1 MRTFRRNV
9 LSAAILSCF
18 ATGAAAEDE
27 LIIHAFRNGAPVA
40 SLSAVLDGTEPQPA
54 SANGSFVFDLS
65 AGPHSLQ
72 LLDNGQPIHVFRFD
86 SADGQNVD
94 IAITLADAAAPKVEL
109 ETYFQNESAAGR
121 VGAQP
126 GSITGRVT
134 LDGEP
139 LADAAI
145 VVRGTTIK
153 GRSAADGIYALE
165 LPRGAYQIEVT
176 HPRLGGVRA
185 QSVRVVA
192 GIDRSQNLSFSG
204 AAQATAAESAGIA
217 QIDEIIVV
225 ARRRPRGE
233 QEQTSINV
241 IETINAEELAR
252 GGGSDVAAS
261 VIRVP
266 SITIQNDRYV
276 FIRGLGDRYVS
287 TTLNG
292 ATMPSTDPSKRT
304 VPLDLFPTNIVSQL
318 DVRKTFV
325 ANMPGESTG
334 GNLVINTRTFPS
346 EAGGS
351 MGLSI
356 GYTDG
361 LTGQKVYT
369 DPTDGSW
376 DVFGVDDGSREENG
390 LLQLISTA
398 LDHSDEYSEN
408 TLVELQRAGGILI
421 KDDLDLAT
429 TTATP
434 KGSLNLNYGD
444 VFDIGETR
452 LGYFA
457 AGNFSNGWSQR
468 TDGVSR
474 TYGSGSDLLDDF
486 KFEESTNS
494 VEASG
499 LLALGL
505 SAGVHSFSA
514 NTLLSR
520 ATDSSV
526 RVSEGTDGD
535 EGVESSRYRIEWVE
549 RQFISQQL
557 SGQHGFG
564 ALLGKWQITGSQARR
579 YAPDRREVRFDLRT
593 GDDIDSETGAITDGV
608 GPGTGIYNLKTANL
622 VRRYDELTD
631 DNWDFST
638 DWSYD
643 FGGSKLSSGVQVIQ
657 RERDAESHSY
667 GFRGAES
674 NAPNLLVSDV
684 INLDSITGDQ
694 ATGYAFD
701 DKTLPSDSYQAD
713 LKLYAGYLSYDLR
726 LGDYQLVAG
735 GRYEDFDQTTDT
747 FSLEGDQLPVQS
759 PIDESIFLPS
769 LAFNWFISDERQLRA
784 AVSRTV
790 ARPDFKETSNA
801 TFYDTEFDFRVRGN
815 PNLKV
820 SEVNNFDLRFEQ
832 YWGSTENASI
842 ALFYKDLKD
851 PIERVAVTASGSAGN
866 TRTFRNSDGAEIYG
880 IEIDGRKEF
889 SLNEDYTRS
898 FFVAVNASY
907 IESEVEFQ
915 GEDSRKLQG
924 QPDYTANLI
933 VGYDD
938 IPTRQQVTLL
948 LNQNGESIQDVGTEG
963 NPDIIEEPRLS
974 LNFNYRYEVL
984 EGFAV
989 KFKAIN
995 LLDSEVEFTQGGK
1008 VFQRYS
1014 KGTELEAGIDWK
1026 F

>member
-94 IAITLADAAAPKVEL
+94 IAVTLAANAAPKVEL

-145 VVRGTTIK
+145 VVRGTPIMA
-153 GRSAADGIYALE
+153 RSAPDGIYALE

-176 HPRLGGVRA
+176 HPRLGGARA
-185 QSVRVVA
+185 QPVRVVA

-204 AAQATAAESAGIA
+204 AAQATAAAGAGVA

-233 QEQTSINV
+233 QEQTSVNV

-325 ANMPGESTG
+325 ASMPGESTG

-474 TYGSGSDLLDDF
+474 TYGSGGDTLDDF

-520 ATDSSV
+520 ATESSV
-526 RVSEGTDGD
+526 RVSEGFDGD
-535 EGVESSRYRIEWVE
+535 ELVNSSRYSIEWVE
-549 RQFISQQL
+549 RQFISQQFN
-557 SGQHGFG
+557 GQHSLGS
-564 ALLGKWQITGSQARR
+564 LLAKWQITGSQARR

-593 GDDIDSETGAITDGV
+593 GDDIDGTGAIIDGV
-608 GPGTGIYNLKTANL
+608 GPGTGIYNLQTADL
-622 VRRYDELTD
+622 LRRYDELTD

-643 FGGSKLSSGVQVIQ
+643 FERSKLSTGVQVIL
-657 RERDAESHSY
+657 RERDSDSHSY
-667 GFRGAES
+667 GFNGAES

-684 INLDSITGDQ
+684 INLDTITGDRS
-694 ATGYAFD
+694 TGYAFA
-701 DKTLPSDSYQAD
+701 DKTLASDSYEAD
-713 LKLYAGYLSYDLR
+713 LKLYAGYLSYDIK

-735 GRYEDFDQTTDT
+735 GRYEQYEQTTET
-747 FSLEGDQLPVQS
+747 FSLSGAQEAVTS
-759 PIDESIFLPS
+759 EIDEGIFLPS

-801 TFYDTEFDFRVRGN
+801 TFYDNEFDFRVIGN
-815 PNLKV
+815 PLLKIT
-820 SEVNNFDLRFEQ
+820 EVNNFDLRFEQ
-832 YWGSTENASI
+832 YWSNTENASI
-842 ALFYKDLKD
+842 ALFYKDLKN
-851 PIERVAVTASGSAGN
+851 PIERVAVTASGTVAN
-866 TRTFRNSDGAEIYG
+866 TRTFQNADAAEIYG
-880 IEIDGRKEF
+880 VEVDGRKEF
-889 SLNEDYTRS
+889 SLNDAYTRS

-907 IESEVEFQ
+907 IESDVDVA
-915 GEDSRKLQG
+915 GGASRKLQG

-948 LNQNGESIQDVGTEG
+948 LNQNGESIQDVGIQG

-974 LNFNYRYEVL
+974 LNFNYRYEFL

-989 KFKAIN
+989 KFKAVN